1 MTSYQSSIKRSK
13 PRGRKR
19 TREFLA
25 CRTGLIS
32 RRATCLGSPAAAYA
46 YWKQDRKLKKRY
58 VGKNLEDFA
67 IRKIAKEVKI
77 KPSQY
82 IKFKFIQQE
91 ASKGNALA
99 KQYLEKL
106 RKEEVSIDW
115 AHRVLINSIRQQ
127 RMLKMMAI
135 ADNRHFS
142 YHNEIELVQFIA
154 SEMQKEGLDLNNEE
168 NLDSYLN
175 TKFM

>member
-1 MTSYQSSIKRSK
+1 VTA
-13 PRGRKR
+13 RKFHL
-19 TREFLA
+19 EIPLN
-25 CRTGLIS
+25 
-32 RRATCLGSPAAAYA
+32 ATIRQEYVKCGNPDCQKSHGPYFYA
-46 YWKQDRKLKKRY
+46 YWKHDKKLNKRY
-58 VGKNLEDFA
+58 VGKNLEDFRLRN
-67 IRKIAKEVKI
+67 IVKQI
-77 KPSQY
+77 KLKPTLL
-82 IKFKFIQQE
+82 IKFKFIEQQ
-91 ASKGNALA
+91 ASKGNVLA

-106 RKEEVSIDW
+106 RKEEISIDW

-135 ADNRHFS
+135 ADGRHIS
-142 YHNEIELVQFIA
+142 YDNEIELLQFIA

>member
-1 MTSYQSSIKRSK
+1 MKCGNTDSQ
-13 PRGRKR
+13 
-19 TREFLA
+19 
-25 CRTGLIS
+25 IS
-32 RRATCLGSPAAAYA
+32 HGPYLYA

-67 IRKIAKEVKI
+67 ITKIAKEVKI
-77 KPSQY
+77 RSSQLV
-82 IKFKFIQQE
+82 KLKFIQQE
-91 ASKGNALA
+91 ASKDNVLA

-106 RKEEVSIDW
+106 KKEEVSIDW

-142 YHNEIELVQFIA
+142 YDNEIELVRFIA